1 MNVLLTGA
9 TGMIGSLVVK
19 GCLLDGRVRKVVSLT
34 RRPSGH
40 TSDKLVEVVI
50 SDFSDLDESA
60 SCFDDI
66 DVVFYCL
73 GVYTGTVDR
82 DTFREITDDYPEALA
97 KLLLKRNSNARF
109 CLLSGAGADRKEKSR
124 MAFAMDK
131 GVIENRLSQLGFS
144 EFYAFRPAYIYPVK
158 RREEPNFTYRLTR
171 SLYPVLKLFGDNASI
186 TSEQLAQAM
195 LCVGL
200 EGGEKEILENKDI
213 VKIAS
218 RLP

>member
-9 TGMIGSLVVK
+9 TGMIGSLVVQ
-19 GCLLDGRVRKVVSLT
+19 GCLLDDRVRKVVSLT

-40 TSDKLVEVVI
+40 TSDKLMEVIV
-50 SDFSDLDESA
+50 SDFSDLDEGA
-60 SCFDDI
+60 SCFDHI

-73 GVYTGTVDR
+73 GVYTGAVDR
-82 DTFREITDDYPEALA
+82 DTFKEVTVDYPEALA
-97 KLLLKRNSNARF
+97 RLLFKRNSNTRF

-131 GVIENRLSQLGFS
+131 GIIENRLSQLGFS
-144 EFYAFRPAYIYPVK
+144 EFYAFRPAYIYPVE
-158 RREEPNFTYRLTR
+158 RRKEPNFTYRLTR
-171 SLYPVLKLFGDNASI
+171 SLYPVLKLFGDNTSI

-195 LCVGL
+195 VCVGL
-200 EGGEKEILENKDI
+200 QGGEKEILENKDI

-218 RLP
+218 R